1 MMRVK
6 YGWIALGATLLSAVA
21 GAQELDYYLD
31 VADNQNPEL
40 QAMRLK
46 YDLAVERVEE
56 AGALPDTEIG
66 AGLFVS
72 EPETRTGAQKAR
84 FSIRQMLPWF
94 GGITAREALAGSM
107 AEVDY
112 LDWVI
117 ARRKLRLETARG
129 YYRLQALQEQIGI
142 LQEQEGLLD
151 SWSEIALTG
160 VSNGRASAVD
170 VLKLDIRKE
179 DLVARRRILENQY
192 DAAHLAFFKRIN
204 AEQSA
209 IAFPMESWPDSL
221 PPAPPVA
228 LGPHPELER
237 YERLYESVARD
248 EALNRKEAGPRLGF
262 GVDYIPVAERTDM
275 TVADNGK
282 DILMPMV
289 SLSVPLFNTKYRSRT
304 RQNELR
310 QEALQAEE
318 LSRRNT
324 LETLLAD
331 AWQGRESARIR
342 YNTGSGNILKTR
354 QAAEILLKNYQTD
367 TVDFTELL
375 EIQEIELRLLVERTE
390 ALEAYLGQAA
400 LVNYLTAEP

>member
-1 MMRVK
+1 MAVT
-6 YGWIALGATLLSAVA
+6 ALLLSITA
-21 GAQELDYYLD
+21 GAQELDYFLD
-31 VADNQNPEL
+31 LADGQNPEL

-94 GGITAREALAGSM
+94 GGITAREELAGSM

-117 ARRKLRLETARG
+117 ARRKLRLETAQS
-129 YYRLQALQEQIGI
+129 YYRLQALQQQVGI
-142 LQEQEGLLD
+142 LQQQEALLD

-170 VLKLDIRKE
+170 VLRLDIRKE
-179 DLVARRRILENQY
+179 DLVARRRIRENGF
-192 DAAHLAFFKRIN
+192 AAQHTAFFRRIN
-204 AEQSA
+204 AGESE
-209 IAFPMESWPDSL
+209 IAFPAEAWPDSL
-221 PPAPPVA
+221 PAATPAI

-237 YERLYESVARD
+237 YERLFESVMRD
-248 EALNRKEAGPRLGF
+248 EAVNRKEAAPKLGL

-275 TVADNGK
+275 AMADNGK

-304 RQNELR
+304 RQNQLR
-310 QEALQAEE
+310 QEALKAEE

-324 LETLLAD
+324 LEALLAD
-331 AWQGRESARIR
+331 AIQGRESARIR
-342 YNTGSGNILKTR
+342 YNTASGNIVKTR
-354 QAAEILLKNYQTD
+354 QAIEILLKNYQTD

-375 EIQEIELRLLVERTE
+375 EMQEIELRLLLERTE